1 MAGKTL
7 EKFGVTYSSAFNNQ
21 VEYSFELNGED
32 STSTIYQLNNH
43 SALGYFVSQVVSQS
57 TKMFSLV
64 YFDRS
69 KPKERLER
77 CAIPI
82 AFEKS
87 YHPWQIS
94 EVTPNKYVVALR
106 QERIDFSDESEYREY
121 CYVLLDVSTA
131 GKPECAKK
139 IEVGS
144 SVLDFLLI
152 EGFNFR
158 KYGSLLLAW
167 SSADIEQDFYWITV
181 H

>member
-1 MAGKTL
+1 
-7 EKFGVTYSSAFNNQ
+7 
-21 VEYSFELNGED
+21 
-32 STSTIYQLNNH
+32 
-43 SALGYFVSQVVSQS
+43 
-57 TKMFSLV
+57 MFSLV

-106 QERIDFSDESEYREY
+106 EEKIDFSDESEYREY
-121 CYVLLDVSTA
+121 CYVLLDASMA

-158 KYGSLLLAW
+158 KYGSLLLTW
-167 SSADIEQDFYWITV
+167 SSSGIEQDCSWVTV